1 MQACMKIHIKYRLL
15 MNIIF
20 KYKKVFYSIHKENMQ
35 KINIF
40 FYYFVVVI
48 DFAFRFYL
56 CTV

>member
-48 DFAFRFYL
+48 DFAF
-56 CTV
+56 